1 MDTEEYLCP
10 HCWSG
15 WRSGLQI
22 KSGYWADL
30 PSVKAI
36 CPDCGA
42 EGPWKMIPE
51 CLLGLSKKQ
60 QMTNSGY
67 RTFIKHVL
75 HCFSTPSDYTSRMKE
90 QK

>member
-1 MDTEEYLCP
+1 
-10 HCWSG
+10 
-15 WRSGLQI
+15 
-22 KSGYWADL
+22 
-30 PSVKAI
+30 
-36 CPDCGA
+36 
-42 EGPWKMIPE
+42 MIPE